1 MGVHPR
7 CLLGVEPEPSVEHKP
22 EICQVQ
28 IGFHNTLGRVA
39 SRTKQHVAEFV
50 CHDVAEY

>member
-1 MGVHPR
+1 MHPR
-7 CLLGVEPEPSVEHKP
+7 CLRGAEPEPSVECKP
-22 EICQVQ
+22 EICPVQV
-28 IGFHNTLGRVA
+28 GFHNTLGRVA